1 MSQYIDLMINS
12 RETPSRTTLFYI
24 ICLLAV
30 SLLLHLCLRP
40 LRARR
45 RILHLSR
52 AADKMSP
59 QEFFQLR
66 MARRYQHQPDFP
78 GIYILY
84 NKSQRMY
91 YVGQGKRVFQRVNS
105 HFTGHGNG
113 DVYADYK
120 YGDVFTIQIIP
131 LKDSGF
137 RSLNSFERYAI
148 RPFKAFK
155 RGYNKTRGNK
165 H

>member
-1 MSQYIDLMINS
+1 MSKYIELIVNG
-12 RETPSRTTLFYI
+12 RELSSQTALFYVL
-24 ICLLAV
+24 CLLII
-30 SLLLHLCLRP
+30 SYLLHLFLRP
-40 LRARR
+40 LRARKK
-45 RILHLSR
+45 ILRLSR
-52 AADKMSP
+52 KTAEMTP
-59 QEFFQLR
+59 QEFSQLR
-66 MARRYQHQPDFP
+66 ISQRYQHQPDFP

-84 NKSQRMY
+84 NESRHMY

-120 YGDVFTIQIIP
+120 YGDLFTIQIIP
-131 LKDSGF
+131 LKNSGF

-148 RPFKAFK
+148 RTFKAYK
-155 RGYNKTRGNK
+155 RGYNKTRGNR

>member
-1 MSQYIDLMINS
+1 MSQYIDLMING

-66 MARRYQHQPDFP
+66 MAQRYQHQPDFP

-84 NKSQRMY
+84 TKPAHVLCRS
-91 YVGQGKRVFQRVNS
+91 GK
-105 HFTGHGNG
+105 TG
-113 DVYADYK
+113 
-120 YGDVFTIQIIP
+120 IP
-131 LKDSGF
+131 ESKQSF
-137 RSLNSFERYAI
+137 YRSW
-148 RPFKAFK
+148 K
-155 RGYNKTRGNK
+155 RRRICGL
-165 H
+165 